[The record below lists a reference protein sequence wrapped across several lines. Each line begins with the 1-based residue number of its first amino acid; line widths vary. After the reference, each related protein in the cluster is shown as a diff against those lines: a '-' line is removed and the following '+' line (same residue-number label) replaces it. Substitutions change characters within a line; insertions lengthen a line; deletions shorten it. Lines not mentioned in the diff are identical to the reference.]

1 MSHKSKCLLHGLK
14 KSGSLFVIPKANIDF
29 VYDVGMQSPCLRR
42 KVKLDE
48 YVPLNRYQKIRA
60 CTKKKKKQNY
70 RVNLILKIKNTKLG
84 G

>member
-1 MSHKSKCLLHGLK
+1 MSASWPEEIRKPFCHTKG
-14 KSGSLFVIPKANIDF
+14 IDF

-60 CTKKKKKQNY
+60 CTKKKKKNNKY
-70 RVNLILKIKNTKLG
+70 IK
-84 G
+84 